1 MKQAFL
7 VPLEGLLVRDPV
19 SKTPLVA
26 EGEMKP
32 MSGSA
37 GTYWKRRIIDGSVT
51 VGESPAK
58 PLNVMPLD
66 SDVKHKSR
74 RRDKQINKG
83 DE

>member
-7 VPLEGLLVRDPV
+7 VPLKGLLVRDPV

-32 MSGSA
+32 MSGSS
-37 GTYWKRRIIDGSVT
+37 GTYWKRRIMDGSVV
-51 VGESPAK
+51 VGENPAAPVK
-58 PLNVMPLD
+58 QAPLD
-66 SDVKHKSR
+66 SDNKNKSR
-74 RRDKQINKG
+74 RRDKQHNKG